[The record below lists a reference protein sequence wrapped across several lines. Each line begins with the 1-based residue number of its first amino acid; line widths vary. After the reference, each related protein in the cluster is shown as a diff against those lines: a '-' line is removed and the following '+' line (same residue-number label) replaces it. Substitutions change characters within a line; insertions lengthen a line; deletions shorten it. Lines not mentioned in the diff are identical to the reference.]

1 MPLAMRWEG
10 GSGGDPRA
18 RKSFRCMVETH
29 SVAGGV
35 ARELIMNVMN
45 VASIAR
51 AHGRSEALQAALV
64 ALCVGLALVYLA
76 GFAHPTTIHNAAHD
90 TRHALSFPCH

>member
-1 MPLAMRWEG
+1 MPLAMSWEG

-35 ARELIMNVMN
+35 ARELIMNST
-45 VASIAR
+45 SIAR
-51 AHGRSEALQAALV
+51 SHERSEALRAALL
-64 ALCVGLALVYLA
+64 ALFVGLTLVYLT

-90 TRHALSFPCH
+90 TRHGLSFPCH